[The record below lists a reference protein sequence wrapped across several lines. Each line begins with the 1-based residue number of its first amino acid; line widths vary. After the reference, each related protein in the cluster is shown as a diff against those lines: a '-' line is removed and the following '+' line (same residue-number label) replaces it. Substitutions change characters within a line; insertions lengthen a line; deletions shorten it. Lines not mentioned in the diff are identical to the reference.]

1 MNNYPTTKLLFD
13 RNGRATTK
21 IQAPLNVEI
30 SFERR
35 RKYVNTGIKLYKDQW
50 NKKKSMVV
58 DHVDAAS
65 LNKRAKAVKDKIDR
79 YITELIEKDEP
90 FDWQAFEDFLAQD
103 SGKPRVQRF
112 LVFVHRRIEERMD
125 IKESTRKVHRKL
137 ITALKDFGKLIYFS
151 DLTKKNIYAFDEYLH
166 SRGIKQTTIWSYH
179 KCLKTYIH
187 DAIKLELINTDPYIG
202 IKIKRGKSEDG
213 RWLSLDEL
221 ETLKKA
227 SLPKGLEKIRDLFLV
242 QCYTGM
248 AFSDLMSFDASKIN
262 TQDGEMVYVG
272 ERTKSGEQFVFILTD
287 DVKAILSKYGNQLPR
302 MTNQQYNMRLKLM
315 AIAAGIN
322 KELASHWGRRTCGM
336 LLLNKG
342 VPIEI
347 VSKVLGHK
355 SIKTTQEAYAKILNQ
370 SVIAALK
377 KIDF

>member
-1 MNNYPTTKLLFD
+1 MNNYPTTKLLFN

-50 NKKKSMVV
+50 NKKRSMVV

-90 FDWQAFEDFLAQD
+90 FIWQAFEDFLAQD
-103 SGKPRVQRF
+103 SGKPRAQQF
-112 LVFVHRRIEERMD
+112 LVFVQRRIEGRTD
-125 IKESTRKVHRKL
+125 IKESTRRTHRKL
-137 ITALKDFGKLIYFS
+137 ITALKEFGKLIYFS
-151 DLTKKNIYAFDEYLH
+151 DLTKKNIYDFDEYLH
-166 SRGIKQTTIWSYH
+166 KRGIKQTTIWSYH
-179 KCLKTYIH
+179 KHLKTYIH
-187 DAIKLELINTDPYIG
+187 DAIKMELINVDPYIG
-202 IKIKRGKSEDG
+202 FKVKRGKAEDG
-213 RWLSLDEL
+213 RWLSVEEL
-221 ETLKKA
+221 TALKEA
-227 SLPKGLEKIRDLFLV
+227 SLPDELDKVRDMFLV

-248 AFSDLMSFDASKIN
+248 AYADLMEFDLAN
-262 TQDGEMVYVG
+262 TTNQSGEMVYVG
-272 ERTKSGEQFVFILTD
+272 ERMKNGEKFVFILTD
-287 DVKAILSKYGNQLPR
+287 EVKTILAKYGKHLPR

-315 AIAAGIN
+315 AIAAGIDKN
-322 KELASHWGRRTCGM
+322 LASHWGRRTCGM

-355 SIKTTQEAYAKILNQ
+355 SIRTTQEAYAKILNQ
-370 SVIAALK
+370 SVIDALK
-377 KIDF
+377 KIDL